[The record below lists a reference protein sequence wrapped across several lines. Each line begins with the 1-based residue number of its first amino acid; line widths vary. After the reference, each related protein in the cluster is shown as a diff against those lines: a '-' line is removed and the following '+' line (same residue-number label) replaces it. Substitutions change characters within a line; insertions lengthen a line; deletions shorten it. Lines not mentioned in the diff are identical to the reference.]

1 MTLTCR
7 KVTEILIDFVEGTLP
22 DEQRTLLERHLCGC
36 VPCAIYMH
44 TYHDTIRLT
53 HALPDEPLPPEFATR
68 LKAMIEETKP
78 GA

>member
-53 HALPDEPLPPEFATR
+53 HALPDEPLPSEFATR
-68 LKAMIEETKP
+68 LKAMIEQTKP

>member
-22 DEQRTLLERHLCGC
+22 DEQRSLLERHLCGC

-53 HALPDEPLPPEFATR
+53 HALPDEPLPTEFATR
-68 LKAMIEETKP
+68 LKAMIEQAKP